1 MDAAF
6 IHYKLE
12 RSAGRMKME
21 IGSDT
26 DLGLVSIRLGPFQK
40 QPDASTV
47 RINERLPAQVSVE
60 HSGDSWGFDSR
71 LQSAREN
78 LSGKSNFPMARSSRS
93 EATVLMG
100 WNRPMNFKRPRLYHS
115 DCWSISVVL

>member
-1 MDAAF
+1 MDTTF
-6 IHYKLE
+6 MRYTLE
-12 RSAGRMKME
+12 RSSSRMKLE
-21 IGSDT
+21 ITSDKN
-26 DLGLVSIRLGPFQK
+26 LGPVTIRLGPFEK